1 MENVFYY
8 FGLYLI
14 VLIVKIAKHVK
25 KYKSEELRSKW
36 TEILEVSLD
45 LTFAASGCVIA
56 LLINVEKNWIPV
68 VYIISTLILLISAFM
83 EFLSDRL
90 KRVRPYLNSA
100 IILTIF
106 SCTYALFIK
115 VIPNVDNSGHQIES
129 TEKTEIDSLKT
140 FTIVIPYKDESL
152 ISNHGYGKMGDL
164 NFMYKVEVLDSI
176 ESSAKEKAIE
186 IFRNDPE
193 IKPVL
198 KVKGVKKNSVSI
210 QEADILVFSK
220 TK

>member
-25 KYKSEELRSKW
+25 KYKSDELRSKW

-56 LLINVEKNWIPV
+56 LLINVDKNWIPV

-90 KRVRPYLNSA
+90 KKVRPYLNSA

-106 SCTYALFIK
+106 LCTYALFMK
-115 VIPNVDNSGHQIES
+115 VIPNVDNSGHTIER
-129 TEKTEIDSLKT
+129 EEEIKSDSLT
-140 FTIVIPYKDESL
+140 NFIVIIPFKDESL

-164 NFMYKVEVLDSI
+164 NFMFKVEIQDSI
-176 ESSAKEKAIE
+176 PSNAKSKAIE
-186 IFRNDPE
+186 IFKKDSD

-198 KVKGVKKNSVSI
+198 NIKGVKKNGISI
-210 QEADILVFSK
+210 QESNILVLK
-220 TK
+220 DPK